1 MSQTPESTTASVPET
16 NVPAAKPAD
25 VTGTVSPAAP
35 EAAAAAETPAT
46 VAPEA
51 VASVPVQE
59 AAAQET
65 VSETVE
71 APVETAAEPVV
82 EEQASDESAAV
93 SDEDSDLFRQ
103 MLEESLRQQPV
114 ASSGEI
120 IKGIVVGVDRE
131 VVMIDVGG
139 KNEGRVSASEFEQLG
154 EELPAVG
161 DEIEIMVQHS
171 ADRGG
176 STYSVIAA
184 RRNSLWEG
192 IEASL
197 NEQSILHGKVTKE
210 VKGGLRVQLGGIE
223 AFMPRSECDTSLSR
237 QVGEL
242 VGQEVEVV
250 VITAER
256 RPENVV
262 VSRKRPLEKVELA
275 KRAEFFAAAKIGD
288 KVSGEVKRLTDFGA
302 FVDLGGVDAL
312 LHISDI
318 AWRRLKHPSEALQA
332 GQKIT
337 AEIIK
342 LNETSGKVSLSMR
355 SLQSDPWE
363 NVEHNYQGGMRITG
377 TVRRLL
383 DFGAMV
389 ELEPGVEGMIHRS
402 EMSWTRRDINPTQ
415 VLAEGDVVDVAVIEV
430 DTAKR
435 RIALSLKEVS
445 ENPWQAWLSGHPA
458 GAHVSGP
465 VRSITEFGMFVRLS
479 EELDG
484 LVHIGDLSWTESGD
498 KVIAEYKKGQEVE
511 CVVLGVDID
520 RQRISLGIKQLESD
534 PFQVF
539 MDGSS
544 RGRKVEGKVIS
555 VGKGAANIEVMEGVV
570 ARLALRE
577 VPRDHDEL
585 KVGEQIEAKI
595 IELDRKRRRIDLS
608 ISQLLRDEE
617 KDAVRNYSKSVG
629 GGSTMSALALQLQAK
644 LLSKQEK
651 APAKA
656 TAKTTAKKPAAKAAT
671 KPAPEVKPKEK
682 AKAEDK
688 PAADPVAKVA
698 AKPAAKATA
707 KAEADSSADTKV
719 DTGKKGSKA

>member
-1 MSQTPESTTASVPET
+1 MSHTPESTTASVPEANT
-16 NVPAAKPAD
+16 PAAKPAD
-25 VTGTVSPAAP
+25 VAETVSPAAP
-35 EAAAAAETPAT
+35 EAAAAAETPAAT
-46 VAPEA
+46 APEA
-51 VASVPVQE
+51 AASAPVQE
-59 AAAQET
+59 PVEAAAAEEPAAA
-65 VSETVE
+65 SEE
-71 APVETAAEPVV
+71 PAA
-82 EEQASDESAAV
+82 ASD
-93 SDEDSDLFRQ
+93 DDSDLFRQ

-120 IKGIVVGVDRE
+120 IKGFVVGVDRE

-192 IEASL
+192 IEASF
-197 NEQSILHGKVTKE
+197 NEQSILQGKVTKE

-237 QVGEL
+237 QVAEL
-242 VGQEVEVV
+242 VGQDVEVV

-275 KRAEFFAAAKIGD
+275 KRAEFFAASKLGD

-318 AWRRLKHPSEALQA
+318 AWRRLKHPSEALQV

-363 NVEHNYQGGMRITG
+363 NAEHNYQGGMRITG

-402 EMSWTRRDINPTQ
+402 EMSWTRRDINPSQ

-430 DTAKR
+430 DPAKR

-458 GAHVSGP
+458 GSHVSGP

-484 LVHIGDLSWTESGD
+484 LVHIGDLSWTETGD
-498 KVIAEYKKGQEVE
+498 KMIAEYSKGQEVE

-555 VGKGAANIEVMEGVV
+555 VAKGAANVEVMEGVV

-577 VPRDHDEL
+577 VPREHDEL
-585 KVGEQIEAKI
+585 KVGDQIEAKI

-617 KDAVRNYSKSVG
+617 KDAVRNYSKSVSG
-629 GGSTMSALALQLQAK
+629 GNTMSALALQLQAK

-656 TAKTTAKKPAAKAAT
+656 AAK
-671 KPAPEVKPKEK
+671 PS
-682 AKAEDK
+682 AKA
-688 PAADPVAKVA
+688 A
-698 AKPAAKATA
+698 AKPAAKAAAKPAAKVTAADKPAADEPAA
-707 KAEADSSADTKV
+707 KAAPKGAAKADADSSAEAGV
-719 DTGKKGSKA
+719 DSGKKGGKA

>member
-1 MSQTPESTTASVPET
+1 MSHTTEPTTASVPET
-16 NVPAAKPAD
+16 NTPATAAAD
-25 VTGTVSPAAP
+25 NAETVN
-35 EAAAAAETPAT
+35 AAAETSETKPAAAVET
-46 VAPEA
+46 PVAGSEEVQEEGKAEA
-51 VASVPVQE
+51 SAATEEASSDTPADE
-59 AAAQET
+59 AAAE
-65 VSETVE
+65 E
-71 APVETAAEPVV
+71 AATEDASASP
-82 EEQASDESAAV
+82 EEDG
-93 SDEDSDLFRQ
+93 LFAR

-120 IKGIVVGVDRE
+120 IRGTVVGVDRE

-139 KNEGRVSASEFEQLG
+139 KNEGRVPASEFEQLG
-154 EELPAVG
+154 EDIPAVG
-161 DEIEIMVQHS
+161 DELEIMVQQ
-171 ADRGG
+171 GG
-176 STYSVIAA
+176 REGPSYSVIGA
-184 RRNSLWEG
+184 RRNALWEH

-197 NEQSILHGKVTKE
+197 NEQSILHGKVSRE

-223 AFMPRSECDTSLSR
+223 AFMPRSECDTRISN

-242 VGQEVEVV
+242 VGKDVEVV

-262 VSRKRPLEKVELA
+262 VSRKRPLEAVEQA
-275 KRAEFFAAAKIGD
+275 KRAEFFTSSKIGD

-318 AWRRLKHPSEALQA
+318 AWRRLKHPSEALQV

-342 LNETSGKVSLSMR
+342 LNEETGKVSLSMR
-355 SLQSDPWE
+355 ALQADPWE
-363 NVEHNYQGGMRITG
+363 NAEHNYQSGMRITG

-402 EMSWTRRDINPTQ
+402 EMSWTRRDVNPSQ
-415 VLAEGDVVDVAVIEV
+415 VLAEGDVVDVAVIDV
-430 DTAKR
+430 DPAKR

-445 ENPWQAWLSGHPA
+445 ENPWQAWLAANPA
-458 GAHVSGP
+458 GSHVSGP
-465 VRSITEFGMFVRLS
+465 IRSITEFGMFVRLS
-479 EELDG
+479 DELDG
-484 LVHIGDLSWTESGD
+484 LVHIGDLSWTQSGD
-498 KVIAEYKKGQEVE
+498 EVIAEYKKGQEVE

-534 PFQVF
+534 PFDVF
-539 MDGSS
+539 LDGAS

-555 VGKGAANIEVMEGVV
+555 VGKGAASVELMEGVV

-585 KVGEQIEAKI
+585 KVGETIEAKV
-595 IELDRKRRRIDLS
+595 IELDRKRRRVGLS

-617 KDAVRNYSKSVG
+617 KDAVRNYSKNAA
-629 GGSTMSALALQLQAK
+629 GGSTMSALALELQRK
-644 LLSKQEK
+644 LLSNQKPEK
-651 APAKA
+651 KA
-656 TAKTTAKKPAAKAAT
+656 
-671 KPAPEVKPKEK
+671 
-682 AKAEDK
+682 
-688 PAADPVAKVA
+688 A
-698 AKPAAKATA
+698 AKPAAKKAAAKTAPKSATKPAAAKSETGQTAAEKPAKKTASKGAEASAEKASA
-707 KAEADSSADTKV
+707 KAKGNKGEEA
-719 DTGKKGSKA
+719 

>member
-1 MSQTPESTTASVPET
+1 MSNTPEPTTAPVPESDKPDESPEAKALT
-16 NVPAAKPAD
+16 EAADKPAEPK
-25 VTGTVSPAAP
+25 PAQK
-35 EAAAAAETPAT
+35 EAETPAAET
-46 VAPEA
+46 EEPVA
-51 VASVPVQE
+51 
-59 AAAQET
+59 
-65 VSETVE
+65 VSED
-71 APVETAAEPVV
+71 
-82 EEQASDESAAV
+82 EE
-93 SDEDSDLFRQ
+93 LFRQ

-120 IKGIVVGVDRE
+120 IRGVVVGVDRE

-139 KNEGRVSASEFEQLG
+139 KNEGRIPASEFEQLG
-154 EELPAVG
+154 ESLPSVG
-161 DEIEIMVQHS
+161 DDIEIMVQHGGRS
-171 ADRGG
+171 G

-184 RRNSLWEG
+184 RRNALWEH

-197 NEQSILHGKVTKE
+197 NEQSPLAGRVSKE

-223 AFMPRSECDTSLSR
+223 AFMPRSECDINLSNP
-237 QVGEL
+237 VSDL
-242 VGQEVEVV
+242 IGQNVDVV

-262 VSRKRPLEKVELA
+262 VSRKRPLEKIMLE
-275 KRAEFFAAAKIGD
+275 KRAEFFASAKVGD

-318 AWRRLKHPSEALQA
+318 AWRRLKHPSEALQV

-355 SLQSDPWE
+355 VLQADPWE
-363 NVEHNYQGGMRITG
+363 NVEQNYQAGMRITG

-402 EMSWTRRDINPTQ
+402 EMSWTRRDTNPAQ
-415 VLAEGDVVDVAVIEV
+415 VLSEGDVVDVAVLDV
-430 DTAKR
+430 DADKR

-445 ENPWQAWLSGHPA
+445 ENPWQAWLAGHPS
-458 GAHVSGP
+458 GSHVSGP
-465 VRSITEFGMFVRLS
+465 VRSITEFGMFVRLTD
-479 EELDG
+479 ELDG
-484 LVHIGDLSWTESGD
+484 LVHIGDLSWKEQGD
-498 KVIAEYKKGQEVE
+498 KVIGNFNKGQEVE

-534 PFQVF
+534 PFDVF
-539 MDGSS
+539 MEGAS
-544 RGRKVEGKVIS
+544 RGRKVDGKVVAI
-555 VGKGAANIEVMEGVV
+555 GKGAAQVELMEGVV

-577 VPRDHDEL
+577 VPRDHAEL
-585 KVGEQIEAKI
+585 KVGDEVEAKV
-595 IELDRKRRRIDLS
+595 IELDRKRRRIGLS

-617 KDAVRNYSKSVG
+617 KDAVRNYSQKAASN
-629 GGSTMSALALQLQAK
+629 SPMSALALELQRK

-651 APAKA
+651 SPTKTAGKAKA
-656 TAKTTAKKPAAKAAT
+656 KPTAKSTSTAKAAAGT
-671 KPAPEVKPKEK
+671 AS
-682 AKAEDK
+682 D
-688 PAADPVAKVA
+688 A
-698 AKPAAKATA
+698 AKPAGKTEKKAAAKVEGDA
-707 KAEADSSADTKV
+707 K
-719 DTGKKGSKA
+719 GNKGDKA